1 MMQKTQMI
9 QDIEEYGAQHTKNP
23 IAKFIIRDILA
34 EEASIKNADDFQR
47 VLGKI
52 CRKYKTIFPKAA
64 LGKVYKTMVMEDPTI
79 IVNSKLSIYF
89 MKKAGRSRSG
99 ILNVSVVM
107 RPEKFSCKYNCYFCP
122 NETIANGAKV
132 DMPRSYLS
140 NEDAVRRAAD
150 VEFDAIRQVHV
161 RLAAL
166 ENNGHPL
173 DKIELRVL
181 GGTFSCYPKD
191 YAYEFIR
198 DLYYAVNTFKADPRQ
213 PLTLAEEQHLNQT
226 HNIHVVGLGLETR
239 PDEIDAQEIKRFRD
253 YGCTRVELGVQHTE
267 DFLLK
272 KLNRGHGVKHSIQAI
287 RLLKNAGFKVEIHI
301 MADLPGTTPE
311 LDKLCYSKVLLGED
325 LIPDYLKDYPCLAVS
340 FTEVKKWLENGKWKP
355 YSERDIGLLED
366 VLVHRQ
372 KITRKMVRVNRTQ
385 RDFPNAK
392 ESNDY
397 LGYTSQSIPSDLGDK
412 IHKKAI
418 KMGIYCQCI
427 RCREIKDESFDPR
440 QIKYYTLGF
449 TASGCKEYFISAEI
463 PRPNS
468 NLLLGFIRL
477 RILSKDKLHL
487 SSIAEL
493 QSCDAMIRELH
504 VYGRVTSVGE
514 KGNGA
519 QHAGIG
525 KKLLA
530 KAEWIAKTHFRTK
543 MAIISGIGVRE
554 YYARRG
560 YSLDGT
566 YMVKKLFTLREFM
579 TLIFVASILLYLCK
593 FHSQLCSWN
602 LGNFVGI
609 H

>member
-1 MMQKTQMI
+1 M
-9 QDIEEYGAQHTKNP
+9 QDIEEYGAKYTQNP
-23 IAKFIIRDILA
+23 MAKLVIQDLLA
-34 EEASIKNADDFQR
+34 EEVLIKNADDFQKI
-47 VLGKI
+47 LGRI
-52 CRKYKTIFPKAA
+52 SRKYKTIFPKAA
-64 LGKVYKTMVMEDPTI
+64 LGKVYKTMVMQDPSMI
-79 IVNSKLSIYF
+79 INSKLSIYF

-107 RPEKFSCKYNCYFCP
+107 RPEKFSCQYNCYFCP

-150 VEFDAIRQVHV
+150 VKFDAVRQVHV

-181 GGTFSCYPKD
+181 GGTFSCYPKM
-191 YAYEFIR
+191 YANEFIR
-198 DLYYAVNTFKADPRQ
+198 DLYYAVNTYKSSTPRE
-213 PLTLAEEQHLNQT
+213 PLSLDREQMFNQT
-226 HNIHVVGLGLETR
+226 HSIHVVGLGLETR
-239 PDEIDAQEIKRFRD
+239 PDEIDLEEIKRFRS

-272 KLNRGHGVKHSIQAI
+272 KLNRGHGVKHSIQAV

-311 LDKLCYSKVLLGED
+311 LDKLCYSKVLQGED
-325 LIPDYLKDYPCLAVS
+325 LLPDYLKDYPCLAVS

-366 VLVHRQ
+366 VLIHRQ
-372 KITRKMVRVNRTQ
+372 KITRIMVRVNRTQ

-427 RCREIKDESFDPR
+427 RCREIKDESFHPR
-440 QIKYYTLGF
+440 EIQYYTLGF
-449 TASGCKEYFISAEI
+449 MASGCKEYFISAEI

-468 NLLLGFIRL
+468 NLLLGFVRL
-477 RILSKDKLHL
+477 RILNKEQQEM
-487 SSIAEL
+487 IPEL

-504 VYGRVTSVGE
+504 VYGRVTNVGE
-514 KGNGA
+514 RGDGA
-519 QHAGIG
+519 QHLGIG
-525 KKLLA
+525 SNLLT

-554 YYARRG
+554 YYAKRG
-560 YSLDGT
+560 YTLNGT
-566 YMVKKLFTLREFM
+566 YMVKRLHTFTEFVIVCVLSTLFLV
-579 TLIFVASILLYLCK
+579 FVTSQIKFFYL
-593 FHSQLCSWN
+593 
-602 LGNFVGI
+602 
-609 H
+609 